1 MGAVLHNIDRLEVVF
16 DDESLVADA
25 GLLTAAT
32 LMNRLGLEAVV
43 DSMVRLAGRAGGARP
58 GRKVLTL
65 VASMLLGGS
74 HIDHADRLRAGSTG
88 RVLGFRPMAASTL
101 GTFLRSFT
109 WGHVCQL
116 DKAAGEALRRAWTT
130 PAGPAGDA
138 VTIDVD
144 STICEVSGKTKQ
156 GAAYGYTKKLGYHPL
171 VAVRDDTGE
180 VVAARLRGGA
190 SQRGNAHFVAE
201 AVHRTRHAGAGGE
214 ITVRADAG
222 FWSYDLIER
231 LNTLGVR
238 WSITVPL
245 QRRIRTAIEA
255 IEETAWQSIDYP
267 ETGTAQ
273 VADTF
278 VDTPAGLLRLVIRRT
293 RLTGPQATI
302 WPDWRYHAFATDTD
316 LSAVEADRSHRRHAK
331 IELAVRDLKESGLAH
346 LPSGDFNANAV
357 WLACAVLAHNLVRW
371 TKQLGRI
378 QPGELTVGAT
388 IRARLYRIPGRVVNH
403 GGRLL
408 LRLPA
413 RWPWARLYQN
423 ALDNLRGLPQ
433 LC

>member
-1 MGAVLHNIDRLEVVF
+1 MVF

-32 LMNRLGLEAVV
+32 LMDRLGLEAVV

-144 STICEVSGKTKQ
+144 STICEVAGKTKQ
-156 GAAYGYTKKLGYHPL
+156 GAAYGHTKKLGYHPL

-201 AVHRTRHAGAGGE
+201 AVHRTRHAGTGGE

-238 WSITVPL
+238 WSITVPFR
-245 QRRIRTAIEA
+245 RRIRTA

-293 RLTGPQATI
+293 RLTGPQVTI
-302 WPDWRYHAFATDTD
+302 WPARRYHVFATDTD
-316 LSAVEADRSHRRHAK
+316 LSVVEADRSHRRHAK

-357 WLACAVLAHNLVRW
+357 WLACDVLAHTTSADGPNNSAASN
-371 TKQLGRI
+371 
-378 QPGELTVGAT
+378 PGNS
-388 IRARLYRIPGRVVNH
+388 P
-403 GGRLL
+403 
-408 LRLPA
+408 
-413 RWPWARLYQN
+413 
-423 ALDNLRGLPQ
+423 
-433 LC
+433 